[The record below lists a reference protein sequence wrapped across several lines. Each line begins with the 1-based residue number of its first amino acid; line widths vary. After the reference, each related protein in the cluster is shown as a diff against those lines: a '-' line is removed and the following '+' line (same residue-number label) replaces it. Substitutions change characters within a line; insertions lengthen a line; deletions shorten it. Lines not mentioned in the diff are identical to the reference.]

1 MKTITKIKLIA
12 LCVALI
18 GIAFLFIRI
27 SNLAEENT
35 RLQNNQSILLS
46 ENNALIAESQKYKTS
61 DSLNAI
67 KVNELRLTLEE
78 YKKYRSDDLALI
90 NKLNIDKRE
99 MQKVIDL
106 QAKTINDLAAPL
118 RDTVIIYKGSE
129 TGVKAFSYRSQWTD
143 VEGLINL
150 QSDSVNLSVKNRE
163 SLVIVESVK
172 YKRFL
177 GFLWRTKKIKS
188 RSVDIV
194 SRNPNTEIIDADYE
208 SIEAL
213 R

>member
-1 MKTITKIKLIA
+1 MKTITKIKLVA

-18 GIAFLFIRI
+18 GIAFLFIKT
-27 SNLAEENT
+27 SNLAKENA

-90 NKLNIDKRE
+90 NRLKVDKRE

-106 QAKTINDLAAPL
+106 QARTIDDLSTPL
-118 RDTVIIYKGSE
+118 HDTVVIYRGSE
-129 TGVKAFSYRSQWTD
+129 IDAKAFSYKSHWTD
-143 VEGLINL
+143 VDGVVNL
-150 QSDSVNLSVKNRE
+150 QSDSVSLSIKNRE

-177 GFLWRTKKIKS
+177 GFLWRTRRIKS

-194 SRNPNTEIIDADYE
+194 SRNPNTEIVSADYE

>member
-1 MKTITKIKLIA
+1 MKTITKIKIAILCVLIA
-12 LCVALI
+12 VVAVLS
-18 GIAFLFIRI
+18 IRV
-27 SNLAEENT
+27 SSLVEKNN

-46 ENNALIAESQKYKTS
+46 ENNALIAESRKYKTI

-78 YKKYRSDDLALI
+78 YKKYRSEDLALI
-90 NKLNIDKRE
+90 GKLKVDKRE

-106 QAKTINDLAAPL
+106 QAKTIDDLATHL
-118 RDTVIIYKGSE
+118 RDTVVIYKGSE
-129 TGVKAFSYRSQWTD
+129 IDAKAFSYKSQWTD
-143 VEGLINL
+143 VDGVVNL
-150 QSDSVNLSVKNRE
+150 QSDSVNLSIKNRE
-163 SLVIVESVK
+163 SLIIIESVK

-177 GFLWRTKKIKS
+177 GFLWRTKHVKS

-194 SRNPNTEIIDADYE
+194 SRNPNTEIIDANYE

>member
-27 SNLAEENT
+27 SSLAKENT

-46 ENNALIAESQKYKTS
+46 ENSALIAESQKYKTS

-106 QAKTINDLAAPL
+106 QEKTINDLVAPL

-208 SIEAL
+208 SIETL

>member
-1 MKTITKIKLIA
+1 MKTITKIKIVILCVLIA
-12 LCVALI
+12 V
-18 GIAFLFIRI
+18 IAILSIRV
-27 SNLAEENT
+27 SSLVEKNN
-35 RLQNNQSILLS
+35 RLQNSQSVLLS
-46 ENNALIAESQKYKTS
+46 ENNALVAESRKYKTV

-90 NKLNIDKRE
+90 NRLKVDKRE

-106 QAKTINDLAAPL
+106 QAKTIDDLATHL
-118 RDTVIIYKGSE
+118 RDTVVIYKGSE
-129 TGVKAFSYRSQWTD
+129 IDAKAFSYKSQWTD
-143 VEGLINL
+143 VDGVVNL
-150 QSDSVNLSVKNRE
+150 QSDSVNLSIKNRE

-177 GFLWRTKKIKS
+177 GFLWRTKRIKS

-194 SRNPNTEIIDADYE
+194 SRNPNTEIVGANYK

>member
-1 MKTITKIKLIA
+1 MKIITKIKLIA

-35 RLQNNQSILLS
+35 RLQNNQSTLLS

-61 DSLNAI
+61 DSLSAI

-150 QSDSVNLSVKNRE
+150 QSDSVNLSVRNRE

-208 SIEAL
+208 SIETL

>member
-1 MKTITKIKLIA
+1 MKTTTKIKLIA
-12 LCVALI
+12 LCVSLI

-27 SNLAEENT
+27 SNLTKENT

-106 QAKTINDLAAPL
+106 QAKTINDLAVPL
-118 RDTVIIYKGSE
+118 RDTVIIYKGLE

-208 SIEAL
+208 SIGAL

>member
-1 MKTITKIKLIA
+1 MKTITKIKLIV

-18 GIAFLFIRI
+18 GITFLFIKT
-27 SNLAEENT
+27 SNLTKENA

-90 NKLNIDKRE
+90 NRLKVDKRE

-106 QAKTINDLAAPL
+106 QARTIGNLSAPL
-118 RDTVIIYKGSE
+118 HDTLVIYKGSE
-129 TGVKAFSYRSQWTD
+129 IDAKAFSYQSQWTD
-143 VEGLINL
+143 IDGIVNL
-150 QSDSVNLSVKNRE
+150 QSDSVSLSIKNRE

-177 GFLWRTKKIKS
+177 GFLWRTKRIKS

-194 SRNPNTEIIDADYE
+194 SRNPNTEIVGADYE
-208 SIEAL
+208 SIGTL

>member
-90 NKLNIDKRE
+90 NKLKVDKRE

-129 TGVKAFSYRSQWTD
+129 TGAKAFSYKSQWTD
-143 VEGLINL
+143 VDGVVNL
-150 QSDSVNLSVKNRE
+150 QSDSVSLSIKNRE

-194 SRNPNTEIIDADYE
+194 SRNPNTEIVGADYE

>member
-1 MKTITKIKLIA
+1 MKTITRIKLIA

-18 GIAFLFIRI
+18 GIAFLFIKT
-27 SNLAEENT
+27 SNLTKENA

-90 NKLNIDKRE
+90 NRLKVDKRE

-106 QAKTINDLAAPL
+106 QARTIDDLSAPL
-118 RDTVIIYKGSE
+118 HDTLVIYKESE
-129 TGVKAFSYRSQWTD
+129 IEAKAFSYRSSWTD
-143 VEGLINL
+143 VDGVINL
-150 QSDSVNLSVKNRE
+150 QSDSVSLSIKNRE

-177 GFLWRTKKIKS
+177 GFLWRTKRIKS

-194 SRNPNTEIIDADYE
+194 SRNPNTEIVGADYE

>member
-18 GIAFLFIRI
+18 GIAFLFIKT
-27 SNLAEENT
+27 SNLTKENA

-90 NKLNIDKRE
+90 NRLKVDKRE

-106 QAKTINDLAAPL
+106 QARTIDDLSAPL
-118 RDTVIIYKGSE
+118 HDTLVIYKESE
-129 TGVKAFSYRSQWTD
+129 IEAKAFSYRSPWTD
-143 VEGLINL
+143 VDGVINL
-150 QSDSVNLSVKNRE
+150 QSDSVSLSIKNRE

-177 GFLWRTKKIKS
+177 GFLWRTKRIKS

-194 SRNPNTEIIDADYE
+194 SRNPNTEIVGADYE

>member
-1 MKTITKIKLIA
+1 MRSINRNCFPIYQNFQSDQRECKATKQS
-12 LCVALI
+12 VY
-18 GIAFLFIRI
+18 
-27 SNLAEENT
+27 LAV
-35 RLQNNQSILLS
+35 R
-46 ENNALIAESQKYKTS
+46 KYKTS

-90 NKLNIDKRE
+90 NRLKVDKRE

-106 QAKTINDLAAPL
+106 QARTIDDLSAPL
-118 RDTVIIYKGSE
+118 HDTLVIYKESE
-129 TGVKAFSYRSQWTD
+129 IEAKAFSYRSQWTD
-143 VEGLINL
+143 VDGVVNL
-150 QSDSVNLSVKNRE
+150 QSDSVSLSIKNRE

-177 GFLWRTKKIKS
+177 GFLWRTKRIKS

-194 SRNPNTEIIDADYE
+194 SRNPNTEIVGADYE

>member
-27 SNLAEENT
+27 SSLVEENT

-61 DSLNAI
+61 DSLNVI

-129 TGVKAFSYRSQWTD
+129 TEVKAFSYRSQWTD

-208 SIEAL
+208 SIETL

>member
-18 GIAFLFIRI
+18 GIAFLFIKT
-27 SNLAEENT
+27 SNLTKENA

-90 NKLNIDKRE
+90 NRLKVDKRE

-106 QAKTINDLAAPL
+106 QARTIDDLSAPL
-118 RDTVIIYKGSE
+118 HDTIVIYKGSE
-129 TGVKAFSYRSQWTD
+129 ISAKAFSYKSQWTD
-143 VEGLINL
+143 VDGVVNL
-150 QSDSVNLSVKNRE
+150 QSDSVSLSIKNRE

-177 GFLWRTKKIKS
+177 GFLWRTKRIKS

-194 SRNPNTEIIDADYE
+194 SRNPNTEIVDADYE

>member
-208 SIEAL
+208 SIETL